1 MSGHTLILLILLA
14 GTVSA
19 QEPDPDNGPFVV
31 VLGVAQDGG
40 FPQAG
45 CHGACCAPAWRDP
58 TVRRHVSC
66 LGIVDPASHQ
76 RWIIDATPDFPDQLR
91 MLDQV
96 QRPGGSPG
104 LAGIFLTHAHA
115 GHYTGLIHLG
125 HESMGATKVP
135 VYAMP
140 RMRSFLSD
148 NGPWDQLV
156 RFGNVE
162 LRAMSADVSVRLNER
177 ITITP
182 FRVPHREEYS
192 EVVGFKIQG
201 PGRSVLYIPD
211 IDKWERWD
219 RRIEDLILD
228 VDVAYLDGTFFADGE
243 LPNRD
248 MSAIAHPLIADSIK
262 RFAPLAPSERSK
274 VRFIH
279 LNHTNPAL
287 SPQGQAARSIE
298 RAGFRLAVERERVP
312 LR

>member
-1 MSGHTLILLILLA
+1 MNGHTLILLISLA
-14 GTVSA
+14 GTVPD
-19 QEPDPDNGPFVV
+19 QERDPDDGPFVV

-45 CHGACCAPAWRDP
+45 CPRACCDPAWRDP
-58 TVRRHVSC
+58 TLRRHVSC
-66 LGIVDPASHQ
+66 LGIVDPVSHQ
-76 RWIIDATPDFPDQLR
+76 RWIIDATPDFPRQLR

-96 QRPGGSPG
+96 QRPSDSPA

-125 HESMGATKVP
+125 HESMGATNVP

-162 LRAMSADVSVRLNER
+162 LRAISADVPVRLNER

-182 FRVPHREEYS
+182 FRVPHRQEYS

-248 MSAIAHPLIADSIK
+248 MSAIAHPFIAESIK
-262 RFAPLAPSERSK
+262 RFAPLEPTERSK

-279 LNHTNPAL
+279 FNHTNPAL
-287 SPQGQAARSIE
+287 RPHGQAARSIQ
-298 RAGFRLAVERERVP
+298 RAGFRLAHERERVP
-312 LR
+312 LQ